1 MYVILDDIYCEY
13 IHSFDS
19 FLIILGLNVLF
30 SDTEDQDQLLYF
42 HTVVTS
48 YLEPDFIEN

>member
-30 SDTEDQDQLLYF
+30 SDTEDQLLYF

-48 YLEPDFIEN
+48 YLELDFIEN